1 MSATTV
7 DLHRLKCGYEY
18 LDSRRDWK
26 GSWSLDWGVGGIYKI
41 AIVIVIQ
48 EFRCIRKQA
57 KTEREW
63 CKESVGGVKELGASR
78 GVKELQRGC
87 LSK

>member
-18 LDSRRDWK
+18 LDSRRGWK

-48 EFRCIRKQA
+48 EFRCVRKQV

-63 CKESVGGVKELGASR
+63 CKERVWEGLKNWGLHMVSKNCSGVA
-78 GVKELQRGC
+78 
-87 LSK
+87 